1 MSSNA
6 DVIGAAP
13 VRSASRAESA
23 SLHRKIDW
31 TGAFWVASGVP
42 ALVLFSI
49 GAIAATVGKPSW
61 MVWALSIGF
70 GFIQAFTY
78 AEIAGLFPHKSGGAS
93 VYGAVAWVRYSKII
107 APVSVWCNWF
117 AWSPVLAIGSG
128 LAAGYILGALFPA
141 DAAINTWQLTLVDL
155 GFIRSGLELRINA
168 TFLVGVV
175 LLLAVFGIQ
184 HGGILRSARTTMV
197 LGITALIP
205 LMLIALVPL
214 LSGDMPSAHFSPMV
228 PIAWENGLVVDGSW
242 NMAGV
247 TLMAGG
253 LFIAAWST
261 YGFETA
267 VCYTRE
273 FKDPKKDTFKA
284 ILFSGLLCIVVFTL
298 VPLAFQG
305 HLGLGEVV
313 TPPVVEADGTV
324 SAPAVYSGMLAPA
337 VYSGMLAPEVY
348 SGMGV
353 ANVMSHMVGGGEMV
367 ANVLVVMLVL
377 AVLLSIMTSMAGSSR
392 TLYQAS
398 VDGWLPRY
406 LSHVNEHG
414 APTRA
419 MWTDLGFNLILLMLS
434 DYVFVLACSNVGY
447 IIFNF
452 LNLNSGWIHR
462 IDRPDW
468 ERPFKAPNIILGIG
482 VVLAFVNL
490 ALMGLGADI
499 YGAGTLTAGLVFASL
514 IIPVFLYRHYVQDKG
529 QFPDAMI
536 EDMHLND
543 QLPSGGKR
551 AGVLPYVTLA
561 AGVVVVVVSHS
572 LAVY

>member
-13 VRSASRAESA
+13 MRPSARAENA

-61 MVWALSIGF
+61 MVWAISICF

-93 VYGAVAWVRYSKII
+93 VYGAVAWVRYSKLI

-155 GFIRSGLELRINA
+155 GFIKSGLELRINA

-175 LLLAVFGIQ
+175 ILLAVFAVQ

-197 LGITALIP
+197 LGVVALIP

-214 LSGDMPSAHFSPMV
+214 LTGDMPSSHFSPMA
-228 PIAWENGLVVDGSW
+228 PIAYDKGLVIDGAW
-242 NMAGV
+242 DMAGI

-284 ILFSGLLCIVVFTL
+284 IFYSGLLCIVVFTL

-313 TPPVVEADGTV
+313 TPPELDAEGNVVT
-324 SAPAVYSGMLAPA
+324 PAVYSGMLAPD
-337 VYSGMLAPEVY
+337 VY

-353 ANVMSHMVGGGEMV
+353 ANVMSHMVGGGEVV

-419 MWTDLGFNLILLMLS
+419 MWTDLGFNLLLLLMS

-447 IIFNF
+447 IMFNF

-462 IDRPDW
+462 IDRPTW
-468 ERPFKAPNIILGIG
+468 ERPFKAPKVVLALG
-482 VVLAFVNL
+482 VVLGFVNL

-499 YGAGTLTAGLVFASL
+499 YGAGTLVAGLVFASL

-529 QFPDAMI
+529 KFPEAMI

-543 QLPSGGKR
+543 QLPEGGRR
-551 AGVLPYVTLA
+551 AGILPYVTLA
-561 AGVVVVVVSHS
+561 AGVVVVIVAHT

>member
-6 DVIGAAP
+6 DVIGSVSGGA
-13 VRSASRAESA
+13 SASRAENA
-23 SLHRKIDW
+23 ALHRKIDW

-61 MVWALSIGF
+61 LVWTLSIGF

-93 VYGAVAWVRYSKII
+93 VYGAVAWVRYSKLI

-155 GFIRSGLELRINA
+155 SSIKTGLSLRINA

-175 LLLAVFGIQ
+175 ILLAVFAIQ

-197 LGITALIP
+197 LGVVALIP

-214 LSGDMPSAHFSPMV
+214 LTGDLPSSHFSPML
-228 PIAWENGLVVDGSW
+228 PIARDAQGLVIDGAW
-242 NMAGV
+242 DMAGI

-284 ILFSGLLCIVVFTL
+284 IFYSGLLCIVVFTL

-305 HLGLGEVV
+305 QLGLGEVV

-324 SAPAVYSGMLAPA
+324 SSPAVYN
-337 VYSGMLAPEVY
+337 GMLAPEIY

-353 ANVMSHMVGGGEMV
+353 ANAMSHMVGGGEFV

-414 APTRA
+414 APTHA
-419 MWTDLGFNLILLMLS
+419 MWTDLGFNLILLLMS

-447 IIFNF
+447 IMFNF

-462 IDRPDW
+462 IDRPNWD
-468 ERPFKAPNIILGIG
+468 RPFKAPNIVLAIG
-482 VVLAFVNL
+482 VVLGFVNL

-529 QFPDAMI
+529 KFPDAMI

-543 QLPSGGKR
+543 KLADGGKR

-561 AGVVVVVVSHS
+561 AGVAVVVIAHN